1 MVKPIPR
8 SIPLLARLLLV
19 QATALTVAAALR
31 HQGCDHDEEYA
42 AVLEEHVAR
51 VLDTVL
57 SELKLWPGT
66 P

>member
-1 MVKPIPR
+1 MVKPLAR
-8 SIPLLARLLLV
+8 SMPLPARLLLV

-42 AVLEEHVAR
+42 AVLDEHVAR
-51 VLDTVL
+51 ALDTVL
-57 SELKLWPGT
+57 SELKLGPCM